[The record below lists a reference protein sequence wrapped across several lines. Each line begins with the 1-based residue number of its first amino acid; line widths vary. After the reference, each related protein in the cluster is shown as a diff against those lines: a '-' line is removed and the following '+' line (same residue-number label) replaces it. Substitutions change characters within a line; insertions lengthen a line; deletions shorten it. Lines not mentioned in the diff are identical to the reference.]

1 MTQTAIRL
9 DFVAMLAD
17 DCSKGDGLVA
27 AASDAAMKAAARAI
41 DPAKCRPGSPAVSNA
56 YDEAARHWLSAAYVT
71 VPPSTTTAER
81 LLVAAIM
88 AARAEGR
95 ELILGACDLAEL
107 QLTAIEADAIAAA
120 VSFGDSFVTDWVEN
134 EGAADPEALAG
145 AGAVELASAVV
156 ERIERKLAGKPPA
169 PTRVVVALE
178 GGLVQGAVADRP
190 GVSVTVLDYDTEGAD
205 AAEIRAI
212 PQDGGGTAEATIG
225 GHSAAHDPAWID
237 AAEKAELADPEGAIE
252 LLRKRA
258 AKWDREYPTLAAEAR
273 IEADEIAAK
282 LAAEEAADQAA

>member
-9 DFVAMLAD
+9 EFVAMLAD
-17 DCSKGDGLVA
+17 DCSTRPNAVPYHG
-27 AASDAAMKAAARAI
+27 AAMTAAARAT
-41 DPAKCRPGSPAVSNA
+41 DPSKCRPGSPAVSNA

-107 QLTAIEADAIAAA
+107 QLSAIEADALAAA

-134 EGAADPEALAG
+134 EGKSDPDALAG

-156 ERIERKLAGKPPA
+156 ERIGRKLAA
-169 PTRVVVALE
+169 
-178 GGLVQGAVADRP
+178 
-190 GVSVTVLDYDTEGAD
+190 
-205 AAEIRAI
+205 
-212 PQDGGGTAEATIG
+212 
-225 GHSAAHDPAWID
+225 
-237 AAEKAELADPEGAIE
+237 
-252 LLRKRA
+252 
-258 AKWDREYPTLAAEAR
+258 
-273 IEADEIAAK
+273 
-282 LAAEEAADQAA
+282 